1 MTVPK
6 LLSSEVSQQ
15 GDEWITSVT
24 HTRAVFP
31 SLNLV
36 KFPSVI
42 TVMVLS
48 FYCKSCF
55 GAFIFC

>member
-1 MTVPK
+1 MDHF
-6 LLSSEVSQQ
+6 SYSQK
-15 GDEWITSVT
+15 SC
-24 HTRAVFP
+24 F
-31 SLNLV
+31 SLTDLV